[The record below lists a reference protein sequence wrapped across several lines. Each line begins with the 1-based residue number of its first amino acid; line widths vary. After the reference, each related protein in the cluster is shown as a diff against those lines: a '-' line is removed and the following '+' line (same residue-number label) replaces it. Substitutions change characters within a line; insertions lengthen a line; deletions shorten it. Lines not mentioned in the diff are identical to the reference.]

1 MTEEVETVSKSTWK
15 SRNAGMNKS
24 EIKRLYEELSR
35 IKTSSERGMHMRRM
49 IHFPPEHE
57 PVFANL
63 IKMVN
68 RTFENCDSYKSE
80 CYKQFRNILNAFQE
94 SFGES
99 GEAMRFTLKRSP
111 TPATPTTSA
120 APATSAAPVTMRSPT
135 TCMMPPPL
143 PPSVQTLVLNLSDL
157 KLEMFV
163 TAFIMCA
170 NEAQRK
176 QFIKRYVHAVTPD
189 GEPFP
194 AFVDD
199 IETDLNFIATEM
211 ELNESSEAEIKKAL
225 VEHLKYTN
233 ETNLDTNICILY
245 PFPNTHGLQRKGP
258 LSVRNL
264 GGSRSS
270 RRRRMH
276 AKSKKCKK

>member
-15 SRNAGMNKS
+15 SRDAGMNKS

-35 IKTSSERGMHMRRM
+35 IKTSSEREMHMRRM

-68 RTFENCDSYKSE
+68 RTFEHCDSYKSD

-94 SFGES
+94 SFGDS
-99 GEAMRFTLKRSP
+99 AEAARFTLKRSP
-111 TPATPTTSA
+111 TPA
-120 APATSAAPVTMRSPT
+120 APATSAAPDTRRSPT

-170 NEAQRK
+170 NEAHRK
-176 QFIKRYVHAVTPD
+176 QYCIRFQIRMAC
-189 GEPFP
+189 
-194 AFVDD
+194 
-199 IETDLNFIATEM
+199 
-211 ELNESSEAEIKKAL
+211 NEKA
-225 VEHLKYTN
+225 
-233 ETNLDTNICILY
+233 
-245 PFPNTHGLQRKGP
+245 R
-258 LSVRNL
+258 
-264 GGSRSS
+264 
-270 RRRRMH
+270 
-276 AKSKKCKK
+276 